1 MHSKEIEQLRRELAI
16 ERITVS
22 KAVADLIQFTVDN
35 RGRDPFLSG
44 VPSDHPS
51 RKSSKSKCVVV

>member
-35 RGRDPFLSG
+35 RVRILTYLTFRFVFRYVS
-44 VPSDHPS
+44 
-51 RKSSKSKCVVV
+51 